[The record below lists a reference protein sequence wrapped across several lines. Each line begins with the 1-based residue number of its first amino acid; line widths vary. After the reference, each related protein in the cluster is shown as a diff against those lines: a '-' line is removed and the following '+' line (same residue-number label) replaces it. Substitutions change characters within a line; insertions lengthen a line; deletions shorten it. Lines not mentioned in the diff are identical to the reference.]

1 MRPAYGA
8 AHCGRSGAKEIR
20 IGEHPVT
27 VVVDV
32 ANVMGSRP
40 DGWWRDRAGAAVRL
54 HADLVRLAASGR
66 AVPPGETDPPDF
78 VMVLEGA
85 ANAAA
90 SRISSAAA
98 STSDAPAS
106 EAAASEA
113 AASEAAA
120 SEAPAGEVR
129 VVRARGS
136 GDDTIVA
143 VVRDL
148 PGRRIVV
155 TADRELRERSVAAGA
170 TILGPSWLLGLL
182 QPLAARERPGM
193 SVFGLKSGHPARSTG
208 WPTSPLAPGAL
219 GRRSEH
225 RSSHKAAL
233 ARVSGI
239 STVWKIL

>member
-1 MRPAYGA
+1 M
-8 AHCGRSGAKEIR
+8 
-20 IGEHPVT
+20 
-27 VVVDV
+27 DV

-98 STSDAPAS
+98 STS
-106 EAAASEA
+106 
-113 AASEAAA
+113 EAAA

-182 QPLAARERPGM
+182 RPLAARERPGM

-239 STVWKIL
+239 STVWKILSAPALLGIGPLPKR